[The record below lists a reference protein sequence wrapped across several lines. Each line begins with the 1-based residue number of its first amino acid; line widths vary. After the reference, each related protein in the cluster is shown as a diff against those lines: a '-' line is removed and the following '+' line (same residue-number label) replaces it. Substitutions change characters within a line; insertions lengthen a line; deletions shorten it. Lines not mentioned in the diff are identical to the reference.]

1 MNVQKLDTHTY
12 KELFADALKEWKQ
25 RTKQEE
31 IYPSDVS
38 YTLLE
43 MQAMLVDM
51 LNYYSEQVQE
61 SHKKKYELLQQEPL
75 PEPVCS
81 RSPECK
87 DCPYPR
93 HGFLCWGADGT
104 CLRSRMNEINEK
116 KEGNDHDERSFE

>member
-1 MNVQKLDTHTY
+1 MYTASDFTADNVQSCTISHIPGIKKEPAELLCLHKMAAEMNVQKIDTHTY
-12 KELFADALKEWKQ
+12 KELFADALKEWKK

-61 SHKKKYELLQQEPL
+61 SHNRY
-75 PEPVCS
+75 
-81 RSPECK
+81 
-87 DCPYPR
+87 
-93 HGFLCWGADGT
+93 
-104 CLRSRMNEINEK
+104 
-116 KEGNDHDERSFE
+116 

>member
-75 PEPVCS
+75 PETRCS
-81 RSPECK
+81 ITAVSYATESPCRFTK
-87 DCPYPR
+87 GYAVF
-93 HGFLCWGADGT
+93 HSIG
-104 CLRSRMNEINEK
+104 
-116 KEGNDHDERSFE
+116 

>member
-75 PEPVCS
+75 PETRCRSLPFRMQPNHPVDLQ
-81 RSPECK
+81 K
-87 DCPYPR
+87 
-93 HGFLCWGADGT
+93 GT
-104 CLRSRMNEINEK
+104 PFSMRII
-116 KEGNDHDERSFE
+116 

>member
-51 LNYYSEQVQE
+51 LNYYSE
-61 SHKKKYELLQQEPL
+61 
-75 PEPVCS
+75 
-81 RSPECK
+81 
-87 DCPYPR
+87 
-93 HGFLCWGADGT
+93 
-104 CLRSRMNEINEK
+104 
-116 KEGNDHDERSFE
+116 